1 MVSSGHELVSY
12 GGPSSAGSANLPSET
27 TTQPGSDNI
36 TPSGDAM
43 LHPSGDLLIYHNEF
57 TIPLLLC
64 SKAFALLCK
73 PWAKMVEYRMVMGSE
88 ESKEDE
94 RMKIDL
100 SDDDPIAL
108 SILLYISHLRFE
120 MVPSFLSLKQLFAL
134 SVLTDKYEATR
145 MVRPWIAH
153 WLSIWNFASMETK
166 VANVWIAWEFGL
178 LGDFERIA
186 TALVLDA
193 EIKDDSDSLFYNSK
207 ELPGEVPPG
216 LIESALEVRRKVI
229 GQLLDIAYAYLDR
242 CRLPPPPVYTST
254 FTTAPFRSGFCQ
266 TSAGTHA
273 CHVSMCGS
281 LLLGLQEIGLYTRRD
296 TAPCNL
302 SINKLATAL
311 QGLKIFHFS
320 LASPGVH
327 AGCDP
332 IPELKRKV
340 KEVLA
345 NIPSAV
351 TTAHAAH
358 IQRQK
363 KLLGGDKT
371 CPPLL
376 VPFQVASRL
385 FSHTR

>member
-1 MVSSGHELVSY
+1 MGTTWLVDHVRKDVLSFDIRQQRQLIKMVSSGHELVSY

-153 WLSIWNFASMETK
+153 WLSIWNIASMETK

-178 LGDFERIA
+178 LEDFERIA

-216 LIESALEVRRKVI
+216 LIGMRVLFSVKKARDLTQYRKRPRSQAKGYWPTARHCLRLSRPVPPSSTTGVHLNIHYGAVPLGVLSNLCWHARMPCLNVRI
-229 GQLLDIAYAYLDR
+229 
-242 CRLPPPPVYTST
+242 
-254 FTTAPFRSGFCQ
+254 TAPRTAGNRPVH
-266 TSAGTHA
+266 SA
-273 CHVSMCGS
+273 
-281 LLLGLQEIGLYTRRD
+281 
-296 TAPCNL
+296 
-302 SINKLATAL
+302 
-311 QGLKIFHFS
+311 
-320 LASPGVH
+320 
-327 AGCDP
+327 
-332 IPELKRKV
+332 
-340 KEVLA
+340 
-345 NIPSAV
+345 
-351 TTAHAAH
+351 
-358 IQRQK
+358 
-363 KLLGGDKT
+363 
-371 CPPLL
+371 
-376 VPFQVASRL
+376 
-385 FSHTR
+385 